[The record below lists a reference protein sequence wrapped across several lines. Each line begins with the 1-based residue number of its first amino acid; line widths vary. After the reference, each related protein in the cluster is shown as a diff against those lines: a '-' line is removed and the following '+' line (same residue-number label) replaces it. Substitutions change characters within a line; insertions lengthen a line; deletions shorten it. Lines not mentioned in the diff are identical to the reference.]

1 MILKLLMSCNLEWIM
16 SLSSSITQHN
26 YVRYHERV
34 MLCVW
39 VYWKSLVVWFNVI
52 LATSTLGSSNK

>member
-1 MILKLLMSCNLEWIM
+1 MILKLLMSCNLERRM

-26 YVRYHERV
+26 YVRYNERV
-34 MLCVW
+34 VLCVW
-39 VYWKSLVVWFNVI
+39 AYWKCLVVWFNVI